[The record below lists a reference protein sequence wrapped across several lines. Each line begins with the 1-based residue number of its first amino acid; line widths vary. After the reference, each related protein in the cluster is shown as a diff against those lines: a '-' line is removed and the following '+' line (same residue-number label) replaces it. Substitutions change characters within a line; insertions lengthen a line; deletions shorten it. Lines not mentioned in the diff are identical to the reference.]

1 MALPKIDTPI
11 YELELPLSKKKIK
24 YRPFLVKEQK
34 NLLMAMESNDSDSI
48 EKNIKQVLTN
58 CTIAKKFDVDSL
70 PVLDIEY
77 YFLHLRARSVGE
89 VVENRY
95 RCDNQ
100 VTTETGETK
109 SCGNIMETS
118 FNILDIK
125 VQFNKENQDVIQLT
139 PTISVKL
146 RYPQFSV
153 LKKLKDKESATDVA
167 FEMVADSIEYIFD
180 SSNEQFYYAKDT
192 THEELVEFIGSLN
205 QQQFSLIEEFFANM
219 PKMEKKIEMKC
230 SRCGFE
236 HSLDVEGLENF
247 FV

>member
-11 YELELPLSKKKIK
+11 YDLQLPLSKKKIK

-58 CTIAKKFDVDSL
+58 CTLAKKVDIDSL

-89 VVENRY
+89 VVENKY
-95 RCDNQ
+95 RCDNE
-100 VTTETGETK
+100 VEGKT
-109 SCGNIMETS
+109 CGNIMETS

-125 VQFNKENQDVIQLT
+125 VEFKKENQDIIQLT
-139 PTISVKL
+139 PTISIKL
-146 RYPQFSV
+146 KYPEFSV
-153 LKKLKDKESATDVA
+153 LKKLKDASSATDLA
-167 FEMVADSIEYIFD
+167 FEMIANSVDYICD
-180 SSNEQFYYAKDT
+180 GEQFYYAKET
-192 THEELVEFIGSLN
+192 THEELVDFIGSLS
-205 QQQFSLIEEFFANM
+205 QQQFSMIEDFFANM
-219 PKMEKKIEMKC
+219 PKLEKKIQMKC
-230 SRCGFE
+230 SKCGFE
-236 HSLDVEGLENF
+236 HNLDVEGLENF